1 MLKKIFMIGIV
12 PLLIIGTI
20 SFNGRSSTSDWGSNQ
35 GYNRG
40 VYRGYNRNSGSGWG
54 SNRGG
59 YDRSSGSNWGS
70 NRGNRGGAAACG
82 SCSSC
87 QRHEPCVMPKP
98 QPVCQ
103 PTCIK
108 RPPPC
113 PEPKCETVECCKV
126 RPQRK
131 IKSDCCR
138 GCNRVVYQQ
147 LDCCRRCPPKMKY
160 TCRPCKGEKPPCPE
174 VIPCKMCPQPKSCC
188 GKPSPCQCNARPVPA
203 CSTCKDSCSLCN

>member
-20 SFNGRSSTSDWGSNQ
+20 SFGNRSSTSDWGSRGYQ
-35 GYNRG
+35 GYNR
-40 VYRGYNRNSGSGWG
+40 N
-54 SNRGG
+54 
-59 YDRSSGSNWGS
+59 SGSNWGS
-70 NRGNRGGAAACG
+70 NRGGYGRNSGSSQSGWNRGGGTGCG

-87 QRHEPCVMPKP
+87 QRQEPCVPPKP

-138 GCNRVVYQQ
+138 SCSRVVYQQ

-160 TCRPCKGEKPPCPE
+160 TCRPCKGETPPCPE
-174 VIPCKMCPQPKSCC
+174 IIPCKMCPQPKSCC
-188 GKPSPCQCNARPVPA
+188 GKVSPCQCNTRPVPA
-203 CSTCKDSCSLCN
+203 CSTCKDSCSLCK